1 MGQLIRFLSM
11 VFILKG
17 KNIIKTIVLVSI
29 LRFLNKPISINNKH
43 FYWHLFLKLIW
54 AVVNFFLKQAMR

>member
-1 MGQLIRFLSM
+1 M